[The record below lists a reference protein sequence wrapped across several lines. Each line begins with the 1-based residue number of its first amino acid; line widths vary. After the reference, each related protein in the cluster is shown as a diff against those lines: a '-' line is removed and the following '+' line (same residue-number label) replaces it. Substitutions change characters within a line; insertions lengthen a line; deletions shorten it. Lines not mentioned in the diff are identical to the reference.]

1 MQTKS
6 TISRL
11 EEYKRI
17 IEHSIELNRADL
29 VKLVQQK
36 NLDYNAINTKL
47 LETFG
52 ATQRVA
58 QLTNWIREF
67 KQLKDLGL

>member
-17 IEHSIELNRADL
+17 IEHSIKLNKADL
-29 VKLVQQK
+29 IELIQQEH
-36 NLDYNAINTKL
+36 LDYNAIHSKL
-47 LETFG
+47 METFG

-58 QLTNWIREF
+58 QLKNWIREF
-67 KQLKDLGL
+67 KQLKDLD